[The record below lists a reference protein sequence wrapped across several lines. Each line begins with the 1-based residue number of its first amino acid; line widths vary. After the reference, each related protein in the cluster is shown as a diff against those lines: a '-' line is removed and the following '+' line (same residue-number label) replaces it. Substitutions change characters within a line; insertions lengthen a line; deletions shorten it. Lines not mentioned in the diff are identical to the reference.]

1 MATNKP
7 TRKRSSTELGS
18 GSISGMGV
26 RRVTVGAEAGMVVS
40 GTVSG
45 EAVI

>member
-1 MATNKP
+1 MATNRP
-7 TRKRSSTELGS
+7 TRKRSSVELGS

-26 RRVTVGAEAGMVVS
+26 RRVTVGAVAGIVLS

-45 EAVI
+45 EAVM